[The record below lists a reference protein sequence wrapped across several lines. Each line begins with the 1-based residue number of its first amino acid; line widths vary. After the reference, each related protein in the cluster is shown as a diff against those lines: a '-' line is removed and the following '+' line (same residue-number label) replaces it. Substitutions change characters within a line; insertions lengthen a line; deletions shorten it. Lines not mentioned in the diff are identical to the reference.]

1 MESKLEQLKNVWATY
16 DKKLDQH
23 LHLNQQI
30 LREMKLEK
38 VKSGMRGLIIMR
50 TIEAFVFFL
59 IIIALWS
66 FILSNF
72 SASSAVISAA
82 VLTLFATVG
91 LAGNIGQIVLAG
103 TIDYSRPIT
112 TIQKQ
117 LEEMKLHNLRFFKLI
132 MFSAP
137 FYMAYIFLG
146 FQLFFGVDLY
156 AVADQGW
163 LWSNLALS
171 GGMLIAVLWFNQQL
185 SAQHPRYGWIRRI
198 VAEVGGKKVVKGISF
213 LREIREFEKVD

>member
-16 DKKLDQH
+16 DKKLNQH
-23 LHLNQQI
+23 LQLNQQI
-30 LREMKLEK
+30 LREIKLDK
-38 VKSGMRGLIIMR
+38 VKSGMRGLMLMR
-50 TIEAFVFFL
+50 TVEALAFFL
-59 IIIALWS
+59 IVIALWS
-66 FILSNF
+66 FIVNNF
-72 SASSAVISAA
+72 SASSATISAA

-91 LAGNIGQIVLAG
+91 LAGNIGQIVLAN
-103 TIDYSRPIT
+103 TIDYSRSIT

-163 LWSNLALS
+163 FWANLVVS
-171 GGMLIAVLWFNQQL
+171 VGMLIAVLWFNQQM
-185 SAQHPRYGWIRRI
+185 SSQHPRYGWIRRL